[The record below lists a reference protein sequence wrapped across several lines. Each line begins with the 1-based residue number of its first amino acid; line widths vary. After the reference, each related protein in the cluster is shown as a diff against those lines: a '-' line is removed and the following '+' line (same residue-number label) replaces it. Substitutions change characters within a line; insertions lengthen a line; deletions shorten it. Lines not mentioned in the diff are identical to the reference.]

1 MKIVGLQKTTLLDY
15 PGRVAA
21 TVFLAGCNFCCP
33 FCHNMNLVTMDANN
47 CEVETNIKVSGI
59 DEYSEED
66 IFIFLKKR
74 QGILDGVCITGGEPT
89 LNRDLPELIKKIKEL
104 GYLVKLD
111 TNGTNPEMLKYLIE
125 NKLIDYVAMD
135 IKSSMKNYGIVSGIT
150 DNKDVDKILNN
161 IKESIEFLLEQD
173 SFDYEFRTTVIKEYH
188 DEACFKDISEMIS
201 GAKAYYLQNFVDSE
215 YVKDHSLTSYSYDEL
230 NTFRELLIYNIKKV
244 EIRGIDE

>member
-33 FCHNMNLVTMDANN
+33 FCHNMNLVTMDANS

-66 IFIFLKKR
+66 ILIFLKKR

-89 LNRDLPELIKKIKEL
+89 LNRDLPELIKKIKDL

-135 IKSSMKNYGIVSGIT
+135 IKSSMNNYGIVSGIT

-161 IKESIEFLLEQD
+161 IKESIEFLLKQD